1 MFFSEDTL
9 VDAYKQL
16 CKTVPD
22 GDDRIE
28 FRISKNAQGKEYF
41 SYINHMTIKRFNGLR
56 KNSGMKLAYYREVP
70 LRNFFAPFAKL
81 PLLKEC
87 LVKMVVCVFEK
98 E

>member
-1 MFFSEDTL
+1 
-9 VDAYKQL
+9 
-16 CKTVPD
+16 
-22 GDDRIE
+22 
-28 FRISKNAQGKEYF
+28 
-41 SYINHMTIKRFNGLR
+41 MTIKRFNGLR
-56 KNSGMKLAYYREVP
+56 KNAGMKLAYYREVP